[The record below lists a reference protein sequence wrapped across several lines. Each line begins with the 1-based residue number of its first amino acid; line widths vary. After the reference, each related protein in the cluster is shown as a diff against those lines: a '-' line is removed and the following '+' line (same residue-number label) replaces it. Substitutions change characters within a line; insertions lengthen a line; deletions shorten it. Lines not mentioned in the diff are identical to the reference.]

1 MRVEY
6 DRRLPRKAFTLRTN
20 GARNEAFVQERTTEP
35 VDDALKHTSNDARFQ
50 NCNASRLRCNC
61 IHCSPPR
68 HARRAFN
75 LHIPDTIV
83 DLNREC
89 FYGPTNDKHG
99 TTRNVSTHVNRVCCT
114 ILSMPTALLSYAP
127 LRVRTCCFVIADDA
141 AECVQYR
148 NT

>member
-1 MRVEY
+1 MEPETKRSSRSEQLNPLTTHLNARATMRVSKIAMRADY
-6 DRRLPRKAFTLRTN
+6 A
-20 GARNEAFVQERTTEP
+20 
-35 VDDALKHTSNDARFQ
+35 
-50 NCNASRLRCNC
+50 CNC

-89 FYGPTNDKHG
+89 FYGPTSDKHR
-99 TTRNVSTHVNRVCCT
+99 TTRNVSTHVKRDCCT
-114 ILSMPTALLSYAP
+114 ILSMPTALLSYVP
-127 LRVRTCCFVIADDA
+127 LRVRKCCFVIADDA

-148 NT
+148 NTQKL